1 MRYFPQNSEDI
12 RQMLETI
19 GVSSVEELFH
29 RAIPDS
35 NRCCEPLKLAPAL
48 SEPEIARYFQERERE
63 NLCSGYTLFL
73 GGGCYNHYVPEAVN
87 ALSSKAEFVTPY
99 TPYQPEISQG
109 TLQAIFEYQTMVSSL
124 TGMEYSNAS
133 LYDGATAAA
142 EGILMAWRMTKKT
155 RFLVARSVHPE
166 YLATI
171 RTYVRNFGLVVEL
184 IDTDE
189 FGMVCPLS
197 FEKLYDES
205 VGAVMV
211 QSPNFFGVIE
221 EYGWIKEKIG
231 ESKCLLI
238 SVTAEAL
245 SLGYLK
251 SPAAWGADIA
261 VGEAQSFGLYPS
273 FGGPGLGFFT
283 TSNKKFL
290 WEMPGRVV
298 GETVDTEGK
307 TGYVLTLS
315 TREQHIRRERATS
328 NICSNQAWCLTRA
341 SIFLS
346 LMGPEGLR
354 EAALQNHSKAVYA
367 QKELEKRGIPSRY
380 KGPIFNEFVV
390 LLKDARRVQERL
402 LEKKI
407 VAGIPLCWF
416 FPEETQSL
424 LITVTETNTK
434 EEIDRLVKELEA
446 ANG

>member
-328 NICSNQAWCLTRA
+328 NICSNQAWCPAGNGPLPTSAPTKPGALRGLRSSSPSWVPKDSERRPFRTTARPSTPRKNWRNGESRPVTRA
-341 SIFLS
+341 PSSTS
-346 LMGPEGLR
+346 LWSSSRMPGR
-354 EAALQNHSKAVYA
+354 FRNVSW
-367 QKELEKRGIPSRY
+367 KRKSSRAFPSVGSSPKR
-380 KGPIFNEFVV
+380 PR
-390 LLKDARRVQERL
+390 A
-402 LEKKI
+402 
-407 VAGIPLCWF
+407 C
-416 FPEETQSL
+416 S
-424 LITVTETNTK
+424 
-434 EEIDRLVKELEA
+434 
-446 ANG
+446 